1 MNKRKN
7 NHVNDLTP
15 TILCIAESTHY
26 LVGLMDKTSRFW
38 GLNQS
43 TNHTIVTSFAQAKK
57 FLASQKINTAV
68 VEYQTAYDEFCG
80 SAKPPVYRQ
89 TISF

>member
-1 MNKRKN
+1 MIEHRQN
-7 NHVNDLTP
+7 NVSDLTP

-26 LVGLMDKTSRFW
+26 LVGLMDKAGCFH

-43 TNHTIVTSFAQAKK
+43 SRHTVVNSFAQAKQL
-57 FLASQKINTAV
+57 LASQKIYTAV

-80 SAKPPVYRQ
+80 SPEPIAHRQ